1 MRRLLVPAVLVGV
14 ASALVGCKGVQ
25 AGLGASSTASSSA
38 HASSSHSSK
47 TSDKTTSDKSKSV
60 KSKSSSSSG
69 SDSSTVQAAGPVS
82 AGSGALRV
90 LSEPQAGLSSI
101 YKLIT
106 GAKSSVDL
114 TMYELIDTT
123 AESDLA
129 ADAKRGVDVRVI
141 LDSHLEKSRNTTTY
155 DYLEANQVHVTWAP
169 SGTTYHQKT
178 LTVDNKTSVVMT
190 LNMVSED
197 YPGTRDFA
205 VFDTSKADISA
216 IVATFNA
223 DFAHKSI
230 SPPDGADLV
239 WSPTNSQAAILAV
252 IAAAKHTL
260 SVENEEMG
268 DSVITSAL
276 EADAR
281 RGVNVKVTMT
291 ADSEW
296 DSAFSALE
304 KAGVDVRTYKDSDNV
319 LYIHAKAVVADSGS
333 SDEQLFVGSENFSKA
348 SLRENRELGIR
359 TTNKPV
365 ISAIAAVLADDYAG
379 AAAYS

>member
-14 ASALVGCKGVQ
+14 ATALAGCKGVQ
-25 AGLGASSTASSSA
+25 VGLGASSTASP
-38 HASSSHSSK
+38 SSHSSSTHSSK
-47 TSDKTTSDKSKSV
+47 STSDKSKSD
-60 KSKSSSSSG
+60 KSKSSKSSSSSG

-90 LSEPQAGLSSI
+90 LSEPQAGLSTI

-106 GAKSSVDL
+106 SAKSSVDL

-141 LDSHLEKSRNTTTY
+141 LDSHLEKSRNTSTY
-155 DYLEANQVHVTWAP
+155 DYLEAHKVHVTWAP

-178 LTVDNKTSVVMT
+178 LTIDNKTSVIMT
-190 LNMVSED
+190 LNMVSAD
-197 YPGTRDFA
+197 YSSTRDFA
-205 VFDTSKADISA
+205 VFDTSKTDIAA

-223 DFAHKSI
+223 DFTHKKI
-230 SPPDGADLV
+230 TPPDGADLV

-252 IAAAKHTL
+252 IDAAKHTL

-281 RGVNVKVTMT
+281 RGVDVKVTMT

-304 KAGVDVRTYKDSDNV
+304 KAGAHVRTYKDSDDV
-319 LYIHAKAVVADSGS
+319 LYIHAKAVVADAGS
-333 SDEQLFVGSENFSKA
+333 SDQQLFVGSENFSTA
-348 SLRENRELGIR
+348 SLRENRELGLR
-359 TTNKPV
+359 TTNKAV
-365 ISAIAAVLADDYAG
+365 ISAISAVLADDYAG
-379 AAAYS
+379 AKSQS